1 MKSILIVGSPQDPQA
16 RRVAKAV
23 RNLGGDAV
31 YLNSA
36 SFPERTKMSLE
47 DGVLRIGITRYAR
60 PKAVY
65 LRGYHAHAV
74 AEEFE
79 REMRERPQGL
89 MAQVD
94 EKLAFLNSSMLTY
107 EAQGIP
113 VVNGP
118 WINAQHSN
126 KPYQLALLKRAGLRV
141 PAWIA
146 TNDPTAVRAF
156 AAKQGAVV
164 YKPLAGGATVQ
175 ALEQQDLGRD
185 RLAALKHAPVL
196 FQKRIDGVSVR
207 AYVIGRNAVAAAELH
222 STELDYRRKEDA
234 VIATKLST
242 EERRMVIAAATA
254 CGMRFSGVDFIRGAR
269 KPYLLECNPSPMFA
283 VFEDKTGL
291 AVAEPFAR
299 YLIHGC
305 A

>member
-1 MKSILIVGSPQDPQA
+1 MKFILIVGSPQDPQA

-23 RNLGGDAV
+23 RDAGGEAV

-36 SFPERTKMSLE
+36 SFPERAKMSLE
-47 DGVLRIGITRYAR
+47 DGVLRIGSTRYTK

-65 LRGYHAHAV
+65 LRGFYAHAV
-74 AEEFE
+74 SEEFE

-94 EKLAFLNSSMLTY
+94 EKLAFLNSAMLTF
-107 EAQGIP
+107 EAQDIP

-146 TNDPTAVRAF
+146 TNDPSAVRTF
-156 AAKQGAVV
+156 AAKHGAVV
-164 YKPLAGGATVQ
+164 YKPLSGGATVR
-175 ALEQQDLGRD
+175 ALEKHDLQRE
-185 RLAALKHAPVL
+185 RLSALKHAPVL
-196 FQKRIDGVSVR
+196 FQKRIEGVSVR
-207 AYVIGRNAVAAAELH
+207 AYVVGRRVVAAAELH

-234 VIATKLST
+234 VLATKLSA
-242 EERRMVIAAATA
+242 EERRMVIAAAKA
-254 CGMRFSGVDFIRGAR
+254 CGMRFSGVDFIRGPR
-269 KPYLLECNPSPMFA
+269 KPYVLECNPSPMFA

-299 YLIHGC
+299 YLVRGC
-305 A
+305 T